1 MSKITPTMTKNED
14 ARGQHLIDTFLECA
28 RVPAVIEGEESS
40 QTDVNDVSIYGT
52 RVDREHRSKYEA
64 IINAVITFDTKRK
77 KSILSAVHEAE
88 KWSQLTE
95 IFIAAIR
102 GDGNKMIMKKSRKLY
117 NDVLEINYLNQIK
130 ENVRMSYMHEGASG
144 DMNNKMQEDLT
155 NSNSHYELA
164 HALLQLIENY
174 SNKVLAMNNSRQG
187 KSRFGYNG
195 SPPLS
200 SKKKELANTTTT
212 GTKGTEGRSMMP
224 SYSTANNPA
233 VFENLRKESF
243 VTLMKNSSLLRDDVR
258 EVTVLAMSNVN
269 NVHQALGVV
278 LASMSRDA
286 LTSAKDISNDVTQA
300 SKVWKSDSNFITRQ
314 EREGRSCDLCP
325 S

>member
-1 MSKITPTMTKNED
+1 
-14 ARGQHLIDTFLECA
+14 
-28 RVPAVIEGEESS
+28 
-40 QTDVNDVSIYGT
+40 
-52 RVDREHRSKYEA
+52 
-64 IINAVITFDTKRK
+64 
-77 KSILSAVHEAE
+77 
-88 KWSQLTE
+88 
-95 IFIAAIR
+95 
-102 GDGNKMIMKKSRKLY
+102 
-117 NDVLEINYLNQIK
+117 
-130 ENVRMSYMHEGASG
+130 
-144 DMNNKMQEDLT
+144 LT

-164 HALLQLIENY
+164 HALLRLIENY